1 MKITFYGQCTF
12 LIEAGGVRIVTD
24 PYLTDSIDRG
34 QPVDSPWHRAFP
46 APVTLEELQPDV
58 ILISHAHGDHFD
70 RETLKPY
77 YEAGGTAKLFV
88 PEPILPF
95 AGKLGLRAFPA
106 NADRSFT
113 VDGVTITPIACA
125 HQKLRQ
131 DDDGHFFELSYMI
144 EADGKKVFFG
154 GDMTLYDGLTEKLT
168 AMAPN
173 VMLLPVNGAD
183 YYRTAEHC
191 IGNINFIEAAKLAKA
206 VGVDFYI
213 PAHHDVYYPYNG
225 VRDSWILD
233 AAEDAGVD
241 VHILKVC
248 QSEEL

>member
-34 QPVDSPWHRAFP
+34 QPEGSPWHRAFP
-46 APVTLEELQPDV
+46 APVTLSELNPDV

-77 YEAGGTAKLFV
+77 YEAGGAAALYV
-88 PEPILPF
+88 PEPVLPF
-95 AGKLGLRAFPA
+95 AAKLGLRARPA
-106 NADRSFT
+106 NADRPFRIG
-113 VDGVTITPIACA
+113 DVTITPVACA

-131 DDDGHFFELSYMI
+131 DDDGHFFELSYLI
-144 EADGKKVFFG
+144 EQDGKKVFFG
-154 GDMTLYDGLTEKLT
+154 GDMSLYDGLTEKLT
-168 AMAPN
+168 AMAPD

-183 YYRTAEHC
+183 YYRTATHC
-191 IGNINFIEAAKLAKA
+191 IGNTSCIEAAKLAKA
-206 VGVDFYI
+206 VGVKYFI
-213 PAHHDVYYPYNG
+213 PTHHDVYYPYNG
-225 VRDSWILD
+225 CRESWIRDS
-233 AAEDAGVD
+233 AADAGVD

-248 QSEEL
+248 ESEVV